1 MSNYVKKY
9 NLGNIIVDLPY
20 NSYIHELP
28 LLSFSDYRNSVNIS
42 LVFNKKKKD
51 MTELHILLFVD
62 VGIIS

>member
-9 NLGNIIVDLPY
+9 NLGNIMVNLPY

-42 LVFNKKKKD
+42 LVFNKRLKSIDIWCKMKR
-51 MTELHILLFVD
+51 ELF
-62 VGIIS
+62 